1 MGLSASEADFPT
13 HFLCPDTPQ
22 PHLQEYQCLPPTPK
36 VFGDSTAQA
45 SLLLG

>member
-13 HFLCPDTPQ
+13 HFLCPDAPQ
-22 PHLQEYQCLPPTPK
+22 PHLQEYQCLPPTPI